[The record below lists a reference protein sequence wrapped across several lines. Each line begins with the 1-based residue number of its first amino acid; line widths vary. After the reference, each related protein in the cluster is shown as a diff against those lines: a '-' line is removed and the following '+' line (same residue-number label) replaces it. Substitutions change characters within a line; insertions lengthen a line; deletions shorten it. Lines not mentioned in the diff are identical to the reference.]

1 MGGGGGGDDGQL
13 AQQQAE
19 LAAQQQA
26 LKEKEQKINAER
38 LAALRARLTTGGLFG
53 QVPQGP
59 ATTKATTLGASTP

>member
-1 MGGGGGGDDGQL
+1 MGGGGGSDNGQL

-38 LAALRARLTTGGLFG
+38 LAALRARLTTDGLFA
-53 QVPQGP
+53 QAPTGP
-59 ATTKATTLGASTP
+59 ATTKASTLG